1 LPTAAKAAVCKW
13 SGWWESNPRD
23 QLGRLEFYH

>member
-1 LPTAAKAAVCKW
+1 MAGSRIRVLW
-13 SGWWESNPRD
+13 SGRRESNPRD